1 MAEIPFRIGLYEAK
15 TIVPIDIFAAG
26 TYDFFMGM
34 PAGNSLLSTLFV
46 QDLDPGATVKVN
58 YWDSGPGGGET
69 PGERIDLEGHKLI
82 STAPISER
90 RIITRI
96 SNKPRIEIIVT
107 GGSATLGIHIAVVT
121 DFPMEPALLDG
132 STADLDVDKGSPF
145 MILGSDGKW
154 YAWRGDNG
162 VGQVEIVGAV
172 VTNTDPFGTVVQDTL
187 TLALANVDTTFNFPA
202 GSKAIWLKSPTPNA
216 QLKLKWLANTNSTTV
231 YSGSEYSKMNLDP
244 AIAWSVKIQSN
255 KPNTIIEIETWG

>member
-15 TIVPIDIFAAG
+15 TVVPIDIFAAG
-26 TYDFFMGM
+26 TYDFYMGM

-58 YWDSGPGGGET
+58 YWDSGPGGGDT
-69 PGERIDLEGHKLI
+69 PGERIELEGHKLI
-82 STAPISER
+82 STAPLSER

-172 VTNTDPFGTVVQDTL
+172 VANTDPFDTVLQHSL
-187 TLALANVDTTFNFPA
+187 TLVNANTDTTFNLPNS
-202 GSKAIWLKSPTPNA
+202 SKAVWIKTPTPNA
-216 QLKLKWLANTNSTTV
+216 ELKLKWMANTNHTTV
-231 YSGSEYSKMNLDP
+231 YSGSEYSKMNLDQN
-244 AIAWSVKIQSN
+244 IAWSFKIQSN
-255 KPNTIIEIETWG
+255 KPNTAIEIETWG